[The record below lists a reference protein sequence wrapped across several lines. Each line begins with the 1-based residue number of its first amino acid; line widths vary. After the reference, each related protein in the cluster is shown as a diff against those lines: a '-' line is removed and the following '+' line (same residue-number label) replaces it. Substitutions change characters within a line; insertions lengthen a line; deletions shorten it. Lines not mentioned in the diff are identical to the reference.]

1 MLRAA
6 AIARRGD
13 NSSGGIARSSQI
25 FLFHFLIKYGIE
37 RINAALYP
45 TLADAGGRGHSGVF
59 FTPILVASRD
69 VASRGATSG
78 KEAIMQKQTWFPKRD
93 VDPVATE
100 SFLYCGRH
108 VVPWR
113 LNLNRV
119 LGC

>member
-13 NSSGGIARSSQI
+13 NSSGGMARSSQI

-59 FTPILVASRD
+59 FTPIL

>member
-6 AIARRGD
+6 AIARREG
-13 NSSGGIARSSQI
+13 NSGGIARSSQI

-113 LNLNRV
+113 LDLNRV